1 MSRAVVS
8 YLQKR
13 RWSPVVVPVYA
24 AVVALFVVM
33 FAQFYLPGQG
43 FSYLIDFGGKNE
55 ASRIAAMKGLHYY
68 VHADSDGYD
77 AQYYA
82 QIAMHPSLRNPELP
96 SAIDSLPYRAR
107 RIFFAAT
114 AHALGLGRP
123 AWILQ
128 AYAVQN
134 AVCWLVLAVVL
145 LHWFP
150 PTDWD
155 RFARWVGVLFSFGM
169 CVSLRNAL
177 IDGPSLLLIALGVM
191 CVERGRPWLAAFILG
206 AGGLAKET
214 NVLGAAALLRREER
228 PWRWRLWQGL
238 LVVAPLGLWLVYL
251 QWTVGP
257 ATDLGVRNFGWPL
270 AAYARKWASV
280 LPELFRA
287 ETWRDGVANA
297 GAFWSLLMLVALT
310 VQLLFLVLRPR
321 PKEAMWR
328 VGLSF
333 AVLMVVL
340 GDAVWEGYPGA
351 ASRVLLPLQLAFN
364 VLVPCGRRWWVVLL
378 LGNAT
383 LFNAPAALEPPA
395 IEGCELSGPGSV
407 LTAVDGGRVRVEFG
421 AAWYGTEHL
430 HRRYWRWSS
439 GDADVCIVNP
449 QRFPIAATLTFTLSS
464 TDARNLRLAQAGGPE
479 LWRGPIANTSTAVTL
494 SAITLGPGENRFLFT
509 SDRPPVQLASGDPR
523 PLAFCLKNL
532 TIELRPAPMP

>member
-1 MSRAVVS
+1 MIRAVVS

-13 RWSPVVVPVYA
+13 RWSPAVVLAYA
-24 AVVALFVVM
+24 AVVALFVVL

-55 ASRIAAMKGLHYY
+55 TSRITAMKGLNYY
-68 VHADSDGYD
+68 VQTNSDGYD

-82 QIAMHPSLRNPELP
+82 QIAMHPSLRNPELR
-96 SAIDSLPYRAR
+96 SAIDSLSYRAR

-114 AHALGLGRP
+114 AHVLGLGRP

-134 AVCWLVLAVVL
+134 ALCWLVLAAVL

-155 RFARWVGVLFSFGM
+155 RFGRWAGVLFSFGM

-177 IDGPSLLLIALGVM
+177 IDGPSLLLIALGAL
-191 CVERGRPWLAAFILG
+191 CAEQGRPWLATFILG

-214 NVLGAAALLRREER
+214 NVLGAAALLRPEER
-228 PWRWRLWQGL
+228 PWRRWLGQGL
-238 LVVAPLGLWLVYL
+238 LVAVPLGLWLVYL

-257 ATDLGVRNFGWPL
+257 ATDLGARNFDWPL
-270 AAYARKWASV
+270 AAYVRKWGAV

-287 ETWRDGVANA
+287 ETGRSGLANA

-310 VQLLFLVLRPR
+310 MQVLFLLLRPR
-321 PKEAMWR
+321 PREPMWR
-328 VGLSF
+328 IGLSF
-333 AVLMVVL
+333 AVLMIVL

-364 VLVPCGRRWWVVLL
+364 VLVPRGWRWWGVLL

-383 LFNAPAALEPPA
+383 LFNAPAALEPPLRD
-395 IEGCELSGPGSV
+395 GCELSGPGTLLV
-407 LTAVDGGRVRVEFG
+407 AADGGRVRVEFG

-430 HRRYWRWSS
+430 NRRFWHWSR
-439 GDADVCIVNP
+439 GDADVGIVNP
-449 QRFPIAATLTFTLSS
+449 QRVPVMAKLRFTLNS
-464 TDARNLRLAQAGGPE
+464 TDERHLRLAQVGGAE
-479 LWRGPIANTSTAVTL
+479 LWEGPITNKATAVEL
-494 SAITLGPGENRFLFT
+494 PAITLQPGENRFLFT
-509 SDRPPVQLASGDPR
+509 SDRPAVQLSSGDPR

-532 TIELRPAPMP
+532 AVELWPAAP

>member
-1 MSRAVVS
+1 MIRAVVS

-13 RWSPVVVPVYA
+13 RWSPVVMLAYA
-24 AVVALFVVM
+24 AVVVLFAGT

-43 FSYLIDFGGKNE
+43 FSYLIAFGGKNE
-55 ASRIAAMKGLHYY
+55 ASRIAAMKGLNYY
-68 VHADSDGYD
+68 VQTDSDGYD

-82 QIAMHPSLRNPELP
+82 QIAMHPSLRDPELR

-134 AVCWLVLAVVL
+134 ALCWLVLAAVL

-155 RFARWVGVLFSFGM
+155 RFGRWVGVLFSFGM

-177 IDGPSLLLIALGVM
+177 IDGPSLLLIAFGAM
-191 CVERGRPWLAAFILG
+191 CVEKGRPWLATLILG
-206 AGGLAKET
+206 ASGLAKET
-214 NVLGAAALLRREER
+214 NVLGAAALLRPEER
-228 PWRWRLWQGL
+228 PWRRWLWQGL
-238 LVVAPLGLWLVYL
+238 LVVAPLGLWLAYL

-270 AAYARKWASV
+270 AAYVRKWGAV

-287 ETWRDGVANA
+287 ETWSYGLANA
-297 GAFWSLLMLVALT
+297 GAFWSLLMVVALT
-310 VQLLFLVLRPR
+310 VQLLFLLLRPR
-321 PKEAMWR
+321 PREPMWR
-328 VGLSF
+328 IGLSF

-351 ASRVLLPLQLAFN
+351 ATRVLLPLQLAFN
-364 VLVPCGRRWWVVLL
+364 VLVPCGRRWWGVLL

-383 LFNAPAALEPPA
+383 LFYAPAALAPPLSD
-395 IEGCELSGPGSV
+395 GCELSGPSGL
-407 LTAVDGGRVRVEFG
+407 LTAADGGRVRVEFG

-430 HRRYWRWSS
+430 NSRYWHWSR
-439 GDADVCIVNP
+439 GDADVRVVNP
-449 QRFPIAATLTFTLSS
+449 QRVPVLATLKFTLSS
-464 TDARNLRLAQAGGPE
+464 TDARNLRLVQVGDAE
-479 LWRGPIANTSTAVTL
+479 LWRGPIADAPTVVELPAVTL
-494 SAITLGPGENRFLFT
+494 RPGENRFLFT
-509 SDRPPVQLASGDPR
+509 SDRSPVRLASGDPR

-532 TIELRPAPMP
+532 AIDLQPAPLP

>member
-1 MSRAVVS
+1 MIRAVVS

-13 RWSPVVVPVYA
+13 RWSP
-24 AVVALFVVM
+24 AVVLAYVAVVILFVAL

-43 FSYLIDFGGKNE
+43 FSYLIAFGGKNE
-55 ASRIAAMKGLHYY
+55 ASRISAMKGLNYY
-68 VHADSDGYD
+68 VQTDSDGYD

-82 QIAMHPSLRNPELP
+82 QIAMHPSLRDPELR

-114 AHALGLGRP
+114 AYLLGLGRP

-134 AVCWLVLAVVL
+134 ALCWLMLAAVL

-191 CVERGRPWLAAFILG
+191 CVEQGRPWLATLILG
-206 AGGLAKET
+206 ASGLAKET
-214 NVLGAAALLRREER
+214 NVLGAAALLRPGER
-228 PWRWRLWQGL
+228 SGRRWLWQGL

-251 QWTVGP
+251 QWKVGP

-270 AAYARKWASV
+270 VAYVRKWGVV

-287 ETWRDGVANA
+287 ETWSYGLANA
-297 GAFWSLLMLVALT
+297 GAFWSLLTLVALT
-310 VQLLFLVLRPR
+310 VQLLFLLLRRR
-321 PKEAMWR
+321 PQEAMWR
-328 VGLSF
+328 IGLSF
-333 AVLMVVL
+333 AVLMIVL

-351 ASRVLLPLQLAFN
+351 ATRVLLPLQLAFN
-364 VLVPCGRRWWVVLL
+364 VLVPCGRRWWGVLL
-378 LGNAT
+378 LGNVT
-383 LFNAPAALEPPA
+383 LFYAPAALEPPLSD
-395 IEGCELSGPGSV
+395 GCELSGPSGLLV
-407 LTAVDGGRVRVEFG
+407 AADGGRVRVEFG

-430 HRRYWRWSS
+430 NSRYWHWSR
-439 GDADVCIVNP
+439 GDAEVRVFNP
-449 QRFPIAATLTFTLSS
+449 QRVPVLATLRFTLSS
-464 TDARNLRLAQAGGPE
+464 TAARNLRLAQIGGAE
-479 LWRGPIANTSTAVTL
+479 LWRGPIADASTVVELPAVTL
-494 SAITLGPGENRFLFT
+494 QPGENRFVFT
-509 SDRPPVQLASGDPR
+509 SDRPPVRLASGDPR

-532 TIELRPAPMP
+532 AIDLQPAPLP